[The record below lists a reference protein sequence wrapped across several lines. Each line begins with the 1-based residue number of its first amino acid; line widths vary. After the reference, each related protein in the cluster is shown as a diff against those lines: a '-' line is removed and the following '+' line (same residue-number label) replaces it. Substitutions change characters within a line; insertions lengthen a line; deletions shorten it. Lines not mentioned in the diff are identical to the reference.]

1 MKTNLKKEFTRWG
14 LLILLGAILIG
25 FTQCV
30 GTKTSST
37 VKTDDYH
44 GSVEQV
50 PSEILEEAR
59 PDIIEE
65 APEVAV
71 KDYERIFHTMSA
83 VTGVPMTGN
92 PLTEYNNRIR
102 AQMPANSRLET
113 LSETNIL
120 GIAKMASEFCDV
132 LFIDNGTSI
141 GYRNAIWPSATFN
154 FGQNSNT
161 FWAPNSNSRTMFID
175 VLLNQFWGE
184 GVLEPLEYQ
193 EGRAAINELIDA
205 MLTAQVV
212 PGATPGST
220 MNVAAP
226 ANNATTTRNVAKA
239 ACTVALSSVQ
249 VYFQ

>member
-1 MKTNLKKEFTRWG
+1 MKTNLKKELTRWG
-14 LLILLGAILIG
+14 LLVLLGAILIG

-37 VKTDDYH
+37 IKTDDYH
-44 GSVEQV
+44 GSIEEV

-71 KDYERIFHTMSA
+71 KDYERIFHTMSV
-83 VTGVPMTGN
+83 VTGVPMTGT

-120 GIAKMASEFCDV
+120 GVAKMASEFCDV
-132 LFIDNGTSI
+132 LFNNNTFRD
-141 GYRNAIWPSATFN
+141 AIWAPGTFN
-154 FGQNSNT
+154 FNQNSNI

-193 EGRAAINELIDA
+193 EGRLAINELIDA
-205 MLTAQVV
+205 MLTAQVI

-220 MNVAAP
+220 INVAAP

-239 ACTVALSSVQ
+239 ACTVALSSPQ

>member
-1 MKTNLKKEFTRWG
+1 MKTNLKKEITRWG
-14 LLILLGAILIG
+14 LLVLLGAILIG

-37 VKTDDYH
+37 VTSDDYH

-83 VTGVPMTGN
+83 VTGVPMID
-92 PLTEYNNRIR
+92 PVLRAYNDRIR

-132 LFIDNGTSI
+132 LFNDNATSN
-141 GYRNAIWPSATFN
+141 GYRNLIWPTATFN
-154 FGQNSNT
+154 FNQNSAT
-161 FWAPNSNSRTMFID
+161 FWGINSNSRTMFID
-175 VLLNQFWGE
+175 ILLNQFWGE
-184 GVLEPLEYQ
+184 GVLEPSEYQ
-193 EGRAAINELIDA
+193 EGRIAINQLVNDMMTVIPAAVAGTNAD
-205 MLTAQVV
+205 V
-212 PGATPGST
+212 P
-220 MNVAAP
+220 AA
-226 ANNATTTRNVAKA
+226 TTRNIAKA
-239 ACTVALSSVQ
+239 TCTAALSSPQ

>member
-1 MKTNLKKEFTRWG
+1 MKTNLKKELTRWG

-30 GTKTSST
+30 GTKTSSN
-37 VKTDDYH
+37 VSSDDYH
-44 GSVEQV
+44 SSVEQI

-83 VTGVPMTGN
+83 VTGVPMTGT
-92 PLTEYNNRIR
+92 PLNEYNNRIR
-102 AQMPANSRLET
+102 AQMPSNSRLET

-132 LFIDNGTSI
+132 LFNDNATSR
-141 GYRNAIWPSATFN
+141 GYRDAIWVPGTFN
-154 FGQNSNT
+154 FNQNSSV
-161 FWAPNSNSRTMFID
+161 FWAANSNSRTMFID

-193 EGRAAINELIDA
+193 EGRLAINELINS

-212 PGATPGST
+212 QGATPGST
-220 MNVAAP
+220 MNVPAP
-226 ANNATTTRNVAKA
+226 ADNTTTTRNVAKA

>member
-1 MKTNLKKEFTRWG
+1 
-14 LLILLGAILIG
+14 
-25 FTQCV
+25 
-30 GTKTSST
+30 
-37 VKTDDYH
+37 
-44 GSVEQV
+44 
-50 PSEILEEAR
+50 
-59 PDIIEE
+59 
-65 APEVAV
+65 
-71 KDYERIFHTMSA
+71 
-83 VTGVPMTGN
+83 
-92 PLTEYNNRIR
+92 
-102 AQMPANSRLET
+102 
-113 LSETNIL
+113 
-120 GIAKMASEFCDV
+120 
-132 LFIDNGTSI
+132 
-141 GYRNAIWPSATFN
+141 
-154 FGQNSNT
+154 
-161 FWAPNSNSRTMFID
+161 MFID

>member
-14 LLILLGAILIG
+14 LLVLLGAILIG

-37 VKTDDYH
+37 IKTDDYH
-44 GSVEQV
+44 GSIEQV

-83 VTGVPMTGN
+83 VTGVPMTGT
-92 PLTEYNNRIR
+92 PLNEYNNRIR

-132 LFIDNGTSI
+132 LFNNNTFRD
-141 GYRNAIWPSATFN
+141 AIWAPGTFN
-154 FGQNSNT
+154 FNQNSNT

-226 ANNATTTRNVAKA
+226 ANNTTTTRNVAKA

>member
-1 MKTNLKKEFTRWG
+1 MKTNLKKEITRWG
-14 LLILLGAILIG
+14 LLVLMGAILIG

-37 VKTDDYH
+37 ITSDDYH
-44 GSVEQV
+44 SSVEQV

-71 KDYERIFHTMSA
+71 KDYERIFHTMSV
-83 VTGVPMTGN
+83 VTGVPMTGT

-120 GIAKMASEFCDV
+120 GVAKMASEFCDV
-132 LFIDNGTSI
+132 LFNNNTFRD
-141 GYRNAIWPSATFN
+141 AIWAPGTFN
-154 FGQNSNT
+154 FNQNSNI

-193 EGRAAINELIDA
+193 EGRLAINELIDA
-205 MLTAQVV
+205 MLTAQVI

-220 MNVAAP
+220 INVAAP

-239 ACTVALSSVQ
+239 ACTVALSSPQ